1 MALTVWYKWTCDVCK
16 GEIASPFSDKTNE
29 KTYMSGTDLTRLQHV
44 VRYGMQVGN
53 WALCDSCWGPIADA
67 LEKRVAEMKDIRK

>member
-1 MALTVWYKWTCDVCK
+1 MALTVWYRWTCDVCK
-16 GEIASPFSDKTNE
+16 GEIASPYSNLPNE
-29 KTYMSGTDLTRLQHV
+29 TTYMSGTDLTRLPQV

-67 LEKRVAEMKDIRK
+67 LEKQFADLKDVKK